1 MSEPA
6 VRPAPAEARTG
17 RHTWAAALFV
27 AGILALAFNL
37 RGAITSLPPVF
48 PELASTLHLSSVAV
62 ALLAAT
68 PVLCFAAFSI
78 PAAPLSRRFGEER
91 VLLASLVL
99 LAVGLLARGAW
110 PEVLLFPGTVV
121 AGAAIA
127 LMNVLLPSLVKRRR
141 PDQAGLLIGVYLL
154 SLAAGAILGSLLAV
168 PVYQS
173 SGGSARLTLGL
184 WALPAL
190 AAALAWLPQ
199 WRFRTTPAS
208 PGGGRSGGH
217 RLVKVSR
224 HLLAWQVMGFM
235 GLQSLIYYSAL
246 SWLPILLR
254 DRGAGAEHAGSLLA
268 LMNFGNAVTALLAP
282 LFAQRARDQRWLI
295 AVLVT
300 VSAVGL
306 TGVWFAPLSEAA
318 AWTLVFG
325 LGQGAALGLAIY
337 FTAARAPD
345 PVTSASL
352 SAFTQGAGYL
362 VAAAGPLV
370 VGFLHAVTGSWT
382 VPVLA
387 LLVVVGGQGIV
398 GWQAARA
405 RTLPAAPLS

>member
-6 VRPAPAEARTG
+6 VRPAPAKARTG
-17 RHTWAAALFV
+17 GRAWAPALFMT
-27 AGILALAFNL
+27 GILALAFNL

-48 PELASTLHLSSVAV
+48 PELASALHLSSLKI
-62 ALLAAT
+62 ALLAAA
-68 PVLCFAAFSI
+68 PVLCFAVFSI
-78 PAAPLSRRFGEER
+78 PAAPLARRFGEER
-91 VLLASLVL
+91 VLLASLLL
-99 LAVGLLARGAW
+99 LAVGLLARGVW
-110 PEVLLFPGTVV
+110 PGQLLFPGTVL
-121 AGAAIA
+121 ASAAIA

-141 PDQAGLLIGVYLL
+141 PDQAGLLIGLYLL
-154 SLAAGAILGSLLAV
+154 ALAGGAILGSLLAV
-168 PVYQS
+168 PVFQS
-173 SGGSARLTLGL
+173 SGGSVRLTLGL

-190 AAALAWLPQ
+190 AGALAWLPQ
-199 WRFRTTPAS
+199 WRFRTTPDGRDGGPS
-208 PGGGRSGGH
+208 GGRP
-217 RLVKVSR
+217 LVKVSR
-224 HLLAWQVMGFM
+224 HALAWQVMGFM

-254 DRGAGAEHAGSLLA
+254 DRGAGAVHAGGLLA

-282 LFAQRARDQRWLI
+282 VLAQRARDQRWLI
-295 AVLVT
+295 AVTVT
-300 VSAVGL
+300 ASAVGL
-306 TGVWFAPLSEAA
+306 AGVWFAPLAGA
-318 AWTLVFG
+318 PAWTLLFG

-370 VGFLHAVTGSWT
+370 VGFLHAVTGTWT

-387 LLVVVGGQGIV
+387 LLVVLVFEGAV
-398 GWQAARA
+398 GWQAGRA
-405 RTLPAAPLS
+405 RTLPAASRA

>member
-6 VRPAPAEARTG
+6 VRPAPAKARTG
-17 RHTWAAALFV
+17 RRTLAATLFV
-27 AGILALAFNL
+27 AGIVALAFNL

-48 PELASTLHLSSVAV
+48 PELASSLHLSSAEV

-110 PEVLLFPGTVV
+110 PEALLFPGTVV
-121 AGAAIA
+121 AGGAIA

-154 SLAAGAILGSLLAV
+154 CLAAGAILGSLLAV
-168 PVYQS
+168 PVYES

-199 WRFRTTPAS
+199 WRFRTTPAG
-208 PGGGRSGGH
+208 PGGGRLGGR

-282 LFAQRARDQRWLI
+282 LLAQRARDQRWLI
-295 AVLVT
+295 ATTAAASV
-300 VSAVGL
+300 VGL
-306 TGVWFAPLSEAA
+306 AGVWFAPLSEAA

-362 VAAAGPLV
+362 VASAGPLA
-370 VGFLHAVTGSWT
+370 VGFLHAVTGTWT

-387 LLVVVGGQGIV
+387 LLGVVVAQGIV
-398 GWQAARA
+398 GWQVGRA
-405 RTLPAAPLS
+405 RTLPASAP

>member
-17 RHTWAAALFV
+17 RYIWAAALFV

-48 PELASTLHLSSVAV
+48 PELASALHLSSVAV

-68 PVLCFAAFSI
+68 PVLCFAVFSI

-173 SGGSARLTLGL
+173 SGGSAGLTLGL

-190 AAALAWLPQ
+190 AAVLAWLPQ
-199 WRFRTTPAS
+199 WRFRTTPVS

-282 LFAQRARDQRWLI
+282 LLAQRARDQRWLI
-295 AVLVT
+295 AVT
-300 VSAVGL
+300 VAASAVGL

-370 VGFLHAVTGSWT
+370 IGFLHAVTGSWT

>member
-48 PELASTLHLSSVAV
+48 PELASALHLSSVAV

-68 PVLCFAAFSI
+68 PVLCFAVFSI

-154 SLAAGAILGSLLAV
+154 SLAAGAILGSLFAV

-173 SGGSARLTLGL
+173 SGGSTRLTLGL

-190 AAALAWLPQ
+190 VAALAWLPQ

-208 PGGGRSGGH
+208 PGGGRSG
-217 RLVKVSR
+217 
-224 HLLAWQVMGFM
+224 
-235 GLQSLIYYSAL
+235 
-246 SWLPILLR
+246 
-254 DRGAGAEHAGSLLA
+254 
-268 LMNFGNAVTALLAP
+268 
-282 LFAQRARDQRWLI
+282 
-295 AVLVT
+295 
-300 VSAVGL
+300 AVG
-306 TGVWFAPLSEAA
+306 W
-318 AWTLVFG
+318 
-325 LGQGAALGLAIY
+325 
-337 FTAARAPD
+337 
-345 PVTSASL
+345 
-352 SAFTQGAGYL
+352 
-362 VAAAGPLV
+362 
-370 VGFLHAVTGSWT
+370 
-382 VPVLA
+382 
-387 LLVVVGGQGIV
+387 
-398 GWQAARA
+398 
-405 RTLPAAPLS
+405 